1 MGDETTQGL
10 SAQEKHD
17 TGQELTDADVRELEH
32 GETPTADTGGET
44 GETGE
49 TGDGE
54 PASVAPVAPASG
66 TGNESNTTT
75 TTTTTTSSSS
85 SSSGELSDEERVHE
99 LSVLERLEADARA
112 VRERLFGTRGGGAL

>member
-17 TGQELTDADVRELEH
+17 QGHELTDADVRELEH
-32 GETPTADTGGET
+32 GETQTATDAD
-44 GETGE
+44 E
-49 TGDGE
+49 TGDEGDKGDE

-66 TGNESNTTT
+66 TGNENDTTT
-75 TTTTTTSSSS
+75 ASGSSSGDAG
-85 SSSGELSDEERVHE
+85 GELSDEERVHE
-99 LSVLERLEADARA
+99 LGVLERLEADARA